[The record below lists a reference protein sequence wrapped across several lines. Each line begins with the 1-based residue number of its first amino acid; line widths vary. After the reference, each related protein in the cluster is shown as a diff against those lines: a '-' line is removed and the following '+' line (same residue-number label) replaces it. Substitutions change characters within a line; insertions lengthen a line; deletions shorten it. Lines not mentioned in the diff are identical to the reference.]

1 MSTPLTDAELEARVA
16 LIAGWKMT
24 ESPLLDR
31 DNPQKRRLWGVPPNS
46 ITGTPIFPPH
56 YASDLNAVVPVM
68 EKEWWWFVEGGRQ
81 GRCHAFIDFELGHNK
96 QVEAT
101 APTLARACCL
111 ALVAAHEGENKSL

>member
-1 MSTPLTDAELEARVA
+1 MTPTDAELNEKVA
-16 LIAGWKMT
+16 AIAGWKPT
-24 ESPLLDR
+24 RGDLEYCAAWERTSGEKLD
-31 DNPQKRRLWGVPPNS
+31 PFKLWPS
-46 ITGTPIFPPH
+46 
-56 YASDLNAVVPVM
+56 YATDLNAVVPVM

-81 GRCHAFIDFELGHNK
+81 GRCHAFIDFELCHNK